1 MFKHNFKLNR
11 NRKGSVLA
19 FVLVVFLIIVVISTT
34 VAFLFSSNLRMAVNQ
49 EENMR
54 AHYLNLSGIDVTL
67 STLLSPLYVE
77 SGEDKSIIDKLR
89 KDKVQTTLTDEIDI
103 DGKIVGITVVY
114 DKDEDELTIT
124 SSTTLESGASKDL
137 SLRLEFSGNK
147 FRMRWT

>member
-77 SGEDKSIIDKLR
+77 SGKDKSIIDKLR

>member
-89 KDKVQTTLTDEIDI
+89 KDKVQTTLTDEIDV
-103 DGKIVGITVVY
+103 DGKKVGITVVY